1 MMYGLIGRTLKHS
14 FSKEIHEKLG
24 YEYELKEL
32 EPSEV
37 ADFIRKKE
45 FSAINVTI
53 PYKETVMPYLDE
65 IDDHAKAIGSCNTIV
80 KKDGKLYGYNTDFP
94 AAKALIERQ
103 GIDVKGKKALI
114 FGTGGTSKTYYA
126 VLKTLGADPIYKVSR
141 NPKDTEISYD
151 EAYKKHCNA
160 QILVN
165 TTPVGMY
172 PNTDASP
179 IDFELF
185 KNPLLAIDAI
195 YNPLKTRFI
204 LDAEK
209 SGIKCSGGLYMLS
222 AQAVYASELFGK
234 AAADKKNVDSIYKSL
249 VAEKR
254 NLVFISFSAGIRNTV
269 AKLFDKNYI
278 DINYEIEKKYSM
290 PADEIIDRFGK
301 EEYVKKESEII
312 KEFSLKNGIVISC
325 GANEKNIVNLKQNG
339 ITVFVKDNAL
349 PNHKICNMCDVSV
362 LFEGE
367 DKTFEK
373 AKEEIQKYENSCY

>member
-24 YEYELKEL
+24 YDYELKEL

-179 IDFELF
+179 IDFERF
-185 KNPLLAIDAI
+185 KNLLLAIDAI

-234 AAADKKNVDSIYKSL
+234 AAADKKTVDSIYKSL

-278 DINYEIEKKYSM
+278 DIDIEIEKKYSM

-301 EEYVKKESEII
+301 EDYVKKESEII

-349 PNHKICNMCDVSV
+349 PIHKICNMCDVSV

>member
-24 YEYELKEL
+24 YDYEIKEL

-179 IDFELF
+179 IDFERF

-278 DINYEIEKKYSM
+278 DIDIEIEKKYSM

-301 EEYVKKESEII
+301 EDYVKKESEII

-349 PNHKICNMCDVSV
+349 PIHKICNMCDVSV